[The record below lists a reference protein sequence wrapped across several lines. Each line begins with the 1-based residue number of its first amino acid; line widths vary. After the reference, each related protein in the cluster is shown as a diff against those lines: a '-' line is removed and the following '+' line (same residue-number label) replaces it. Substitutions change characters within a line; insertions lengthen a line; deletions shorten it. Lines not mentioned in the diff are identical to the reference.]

1 VGDGGDYEAVA
12 TDAIK
17 DGIRSAADD
26 ELADAG
32 LRSDSAEIGMNSQC
46 LGDRNDAS
54 GQALG
59 GVRLVHGYE
68 GPNFLKASEGQR
80 RPDDLERATFFGHVF
95 GWGAISAPRTWPRR
109 LVGVDFT
116 ADTFR
121 RRQLAIRAPG
131 KQPGFHVFVPDEVA
145 GLHLAVGLAHF
156 REHAL
161 LVCDVGFDGIGNQEI
176 GAPARG
182 FGQFCEPALGG
193 GLEAY
198 AKSRA
203 SCVRHEHRITREGRI
218 SKSRNG
224 HERRGAETR
233 FHKLVADRKQLED
246 LATKLPVYIPAVES
260 GWQMLGCILA
270 DDCRIHSER
279 FFRGGHNALL
289 PFVMFLSKHVQPSG
303 EDRRGIIQGIYLAIM
318 SGVFSGAEAR
328 MGAFARNKVAASK
341 QFPLHELIALV
352 KREYGIKSLDDL
364 LRRHLDLALNIAH
377 GGITLDRNPEDL
389 QRDHVFP
396 KSQLEKQ
403 GYPYEVVNHYANFH
417 FLRGVDNLNKLDKP
431 PDDWFKNPGRDV
443 SPYSDRDLD
452 ERLLTWDDLQPGH
465 FKSMIDKRGQEAV
478 QLFGIEEAE
487 FDALLADNQPQR

>member
-1 VGDGGDYEAVA
+1 MGDGGDYEAVA

-32 LRSDSAEIGMNSQC
+32 FRSDSAEIGMNSQC
-46 LGDRNDAS
+46 LDDRNDAS

-59 GVRLVHGYE
+59 GVRLVRGYE

-121 RRQLAIRAPG
+121 RRQLTIRAPG
-131 KQPGFHVFVPDEVA
+131 KQPGFHVFVPDVVA

-233 FHKLVADRKQLED
+233 FDKLVTDRKQLED
-246 LATKLPVYIPAVES
+246 LATKLPVYNP
-260 GWQMLGCILA
+260 
-270 DDCRIHSER
+270 
-279 FFRGGHNALL
+279 
-289 PFVMFLSKHVQPSG
+289 
-303 EDRRGIIQGIYLAIM
+303 RR
-318 SGVFSGAEAR
+318 
-328 MGAFARNKVAASK
+328 
-341 QFPLHELIALV
+341 
-352 KREYGIKSLDDL
+352 
-364 LRRHLDLALNIAH
+364 
-377 GGITLDRNPEDL
+377 
-389 QRDHVFP
+389 
-396 KSQLEKQ
+396 
-403 GYPYEVVNHYANFH
+403 
-417 FLRGVDNLNKLDKP
+417 
-431 PDDWFKNPGRDV
+431 
-443 SPYSDRDLD
+443 
-452 ERLLTWDDLQPGH
+452 
-465 FKSMIDKRGQEAV
+465 
-478 QLFGIEEAE
+478 
-487 FDALLADNQPQR
+487 